1 MKVIKRDGSSV
12 DYDRSKIVIA
22 IEKANAEVSEEDR
35 LAREDIDAIINGI
48 EEQKRSRILVEDIQ
62 DLVEQGLVER
72 NKFHLAKTY
81 IIYRYNRALIRKA
94 NTTDES
100 ILSLLRNE
108 NKELAEENSNKNTM
122 IAATQR
128 DYIAG
133 EVSRDLTRRILLPEH
148 ISKAHD
154 EGAIHFHDA
163 DYFVQPIFNC
173 CLINIG
179 DMLENGTVMNGKLI
193 ESPKSFQVACTVVTQ
208 IIACVASNQYGGQSV
223 DLRHLGRYLRRS
235 REKFKAHIAYEC
247 AGKVDEATMDRLVMD
262 QLRCELKNGVQTLQ
276 YQINTLMTTNGQS
289 PFVTLF
295 LNLQENDP
303 YVEENAMIIEE
314 VLRQRLE
321 GIKNEKGVYI
331 TPAFPKLVYVL
342 DEHNCLKGGR
352 YDYLTELAVKCS
364 AKRMYPDY
372 ISAKKMRENYQG
384 NVFSPMG
391 CRSFLAPWKDENGN
405 YKFEGRFNQGVVSL
419 NLPQIGILS
428 GGDEEKF
435 WSILEERLQLCFEA
449 IMCRHNA
456 LKKVRSDSSPIH
468 WQYGAIAR
476 LPKGASIEPLLYG
489 GYSSISLGYIGL
501 YELTKLV
508 KGVSHTQPG
517 GAEFALAVMN
527 RLRKAC
533 DDWKA
538 ETNIGFALYGT
549 PAESLCYRFA
559 RIDKERFGTIS
570 DVTDKGYYTNSY
582 HVDVREHIDAF
593 DKFTFESQFQRISTG
608 GCISYVEIPNMRHNL
623 EALKDVV
630 RFIYD
635 NIQYAEFNT
644 KSDYCQCCGFDGE
657 IEINDDFQWECP
669 VCHNTDQS
677 KMNVTRRTCGYL
689 GENFWNVGK
698 TKEIK
703 SRVLHL

>member
-1 MKVIKRDGSSV
+1 MKIKKRDGSIV
-12 DYDRSKIVIA
+12 PFDKSKIAAAIA
-22 IEKANAEVSEEDR
+22 AAFTAETGAADPITINYLTEQVVKKVPTRNAT
-35 LAREDIDAIINGI
+35 
-48 EEQKRSRILVEDIQ
+48 VEGVQ
-62 DLVEQGLVER
+62 DLVV
-72 NKFHLAKTY
+72 LAIQEAGYYNVATAY
-81 IIYRYNRALIRKA
+81 TVYRYKRELARKA
-94 NTTDES
+94 NTTDAS

-108 NKELAEENSNKNTM
+108 NKELAEENSNKSTR
-122 IAATQR
+122 IASTQR

-133 EVSRDLTRRILLPEH
+133 EVSRDLTRRILLPEK

-154 EGAIHFHDA
+154 EGILHFHDA
-163 DYFVQPIFNC
+163 DYFIQPIFNC

-179 DMLENGTVMNGKLI
+179 DMLDNGTVMNDKLI
-193 ESPKSFQVACTVVTQ
+193 ETPKSFQVACTVTTQ
-208 IIACVASNQYGGQSV
+208 IIACIASNQYGGQSV
-223 DLRHLGRYLRRS
+223 DMSHLGKYLRRS
-235 REKFKAHIAYEC
+235 KDKFVRKLAENCPELGEEERNKLAS
-247 AGKVDEATMDRLVMD
+247 L
-262 QLRCELKNGVQTLQ
+262 QLKDELKAGVQTIQ

-295 LNLQENDP
+295 LNLREDDP
-303 YVEENAMIIEE
+303 YIEENAMIIEE
-314 VLRQRLE
+314 ILRQRLE

-342 DEHNCLKGGR
+342 DEHNCLKGGK
-352 YDYLTELAVKCS
+352 YDYLTKLAVRCS

-419 NLPQIGILS
+419 NLPQIGILAQ
-428 GGDEEKF
+428 GDEEKF
-435 WSILEERLQLCFEA
+435 WQLMDERLQLCFEA
-449 IMCRHNA
+449 LMCRHEA
-456 LKKVRSDSSPIH
+456 LKKVTSDCSPLH

-476 LPKGASIEPLLYG
+476 LGKGESIEPLLYG

-501 YELTKLV
+501 YEVTKLM
-508 KGVSHTQPG
+508 KGVSHTDPKG
-517 GAEFALAVMN
+517 TEFALRVMK

-538 ETNIGFALYGT
+538 ATNIGFALYGT

-559 RIDKERFGTIS
+559 RIDRERFGDIP

-593 DKFTFESQFQRISTG
+593 SKLVFENQFQPISSG
-608 GCISYVEIPNMRHNL
+608 GCISYAEIPNMNKNL
-623 EALKDVV
+623 EALEEVV
-630 RFIYD
+630 KFIYD

-644 KSDYCQCCGFDGE
+644 KSDYCQCCGYDGE
-657 IEINDDFQWECP
+657 ITINDDFQWECP

-689 GENFWNVGK
+689 GENYWNVGK

>member
-72 NKFHLAKTY
+72 NKFHLAKPY

-476 LPKGASIEPLLYG
+476 LPKGASIESLLYG